1 MFPSRVL
8 ERLAALIIL
17 VPTLAGCASMKV
29 YSYVERNLDLTP
41 YRTYDWAPMESRS
54 VGDPR
59 LDNNPFFDER
69 VRAAVEQELATKG
82 FEKATSAA
90 PDVRL
95 HYHASVSQD
104 IDIRG
109 LNREYG
115 YCEDA
120 DCGPYVYEAGTLLVD
135 LVDARTNKLLWR
147 GWAEGSMDGAIDDQK
162 WMEERIDQAVKRIL
176 ERLPR
181 KL

>member
-1 MFPSRVL
+1 MLIV
-8 ERLAALIIL
+8 AAG
-17 VPTLAGCASMKV
+17 VAGCAT
-29 YSYVERNLDLTP
+29 LTVGSHIDRTVNFGE
-41 YRTYDWAPMESRS
+41 YITYDWGPPDNLP